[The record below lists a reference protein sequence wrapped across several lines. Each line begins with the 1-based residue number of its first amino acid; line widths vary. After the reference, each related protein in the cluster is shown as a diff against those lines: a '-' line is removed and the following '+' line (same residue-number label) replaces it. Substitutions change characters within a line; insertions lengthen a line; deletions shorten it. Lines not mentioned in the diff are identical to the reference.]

1 MAAPESSMRDYK
13 SGALS
18 CKSDKFYN
26 AYVNFLILI
35 SARPDMDNPSEIDN
49 YPNARDLKM
58 LDLLFTTR
66 SVSKT
71 ADLLGQT
78 QPTVSSWLKRIRDQ
92 VKDPLFVRTSQ
103 GMSPTPRAE
112 IVVRKSREILKAM
125 QEITADVLRFD
136 AATSTRVFR
145 LCVPD
150 ASQITLLP
158 SLLHYIRSHAPN
170 VRLEAPPVDDQTVRM
185 LESGE
190 ADLAFGGFV
199 PTMEAGFYEQT
210 LFEQDF
216 VCMVSTEHP
225 RIKNTLTLED
235 FQREAHIAVG
245 YGSAYAV
252 IESELK
258 RQKIERR
265 VMASLQGVLGV
276 AKIVACTDMI
286 TTLPGQIAAELAGSG
301 SVQLFSC
308 PFPMPSIIVKQYW
321 HSRFHL
327 DPGHQW
333 LRAACAQQSR
343 SSLDRHNQWVRASG
357 SEK

>member
-1 MAAPESSMRDYK
+1 
-13 SGALS
+13 
-18 CKSDKFYN
+18 
-26 AYVNFLILI
+26 
-35 SARPDMDNPSEIDN
+35 
-49 YPNARDLKM
+49 
-58 LDLLFTTR
+58 
-66 SVSKT
+66 
-71 ADLLGQT
+71 
-78 QPTVSSWLKRIRDQ
+78 
-92 VKDPLFVRTSQ
+92 
-103 GMSPTPRAE
+103 
-112 IVVRKSREILKAM
+112 M
-125 QEITADVLRFD
+125 QEITADVRRFD

-150 ASQITLLP
+150 ASQMTLLP
-158 SLLHYIRSHAPN
+158 SLLHDIRSSAPH
-170 VRLEAPPVDDQTVRM
+170 VRLEAPPVDEQTVHR

-225 RIKNTLTLED
+225 RIQNSLTLAD

-276 AKIVACTDMI
+276 AKIVACTDMV

-301 SVQLFSC
+301 SVRLFPC

-333 LRAACAQQSR
+333 LRAACARQSR
-343 SSLDRHNQWVRASG
+343 ASLDPNNPWVRARG
-357 SEK
+357 TD